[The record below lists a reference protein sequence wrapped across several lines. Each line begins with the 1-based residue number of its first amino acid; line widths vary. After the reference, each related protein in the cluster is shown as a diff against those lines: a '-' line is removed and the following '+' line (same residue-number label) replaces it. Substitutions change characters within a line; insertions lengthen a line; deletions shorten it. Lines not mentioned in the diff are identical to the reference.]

1 MTADR
6 RSEEFLVQNLRPV
19 DNDMQRETFGRG
31 LQRLDNTLQQPHRSV
46 GIFTKSVGIGRAG

>member
-1 MTADR
+1 MTAD
-6 RSEEFLVQNLRPV
+6 RPV
-19 DNDMQRETFGRG
+19 DNDMQRERFGRG